1 MSSLIHLFPISEK
14 ILFEIFKLLESKS
27 SLICHCTF
35 NHLLFTYS
43 SAPISPLRDAHAISV
58 SRSKSS
64 PGNFDSS
71 IDRPMRLAEIY
82 VAAEHALRK
91 TISNE
96 DLWKFLSSIEA
107 FEVFNLEDP
116 KCLSLCASVQVFLFN
131 LEEVFLNLVSCKL

>member
-1 MSSLIHLFPISEK
+1 M
-14 ILFEIFKLLESKS
+14 
-27 SLICHCTF
+27 
-35 NHLLFTYS
+35 LFTYS